1 MSELSAAHIAT
12 QQEKLD
18 AIFGITGG
26 KSVDE
31 FLDSLSLDTEKIQDT
46 VLSIETEVKE
56 QVDKLDQ
63 CQVSI
68 QTC

>member
-1 MSELSAAHIAT
+1 MMQLEYEMNELSAETPHIAT

-31 FLDSLSLDTEKIQDT
+31 FLDDLSFEDANQRKNEALDAIG
-46 VLSIETEVKE
+46 
-56 QVDKLDQ
+56 
-63 CQVSI
+63 
-68 QTC
+68 

>member
-1 MSELSAAHIAT
+1 MNDLNAHHIAT

-31 FLDSLSLDTEKIQDT
+31 FLSSLTLESDDVQNT
-46 VLSIETEVKE
+46 VLSI
-56 QVDKLDQ
+56 D
-63 CQVSI
+63 
-68 QTC
+68 

>member
-1 MSELSAAHIAT
+1 MNELSTSQIAT

-31 FLDSLSLDTEKIQDT
+31 FLDGLSL
-46 VLSIETEVKE
+46 
-56 QVDKLDQ
+56 
-63 CQVSI
+63 
-68 QTC
+68 